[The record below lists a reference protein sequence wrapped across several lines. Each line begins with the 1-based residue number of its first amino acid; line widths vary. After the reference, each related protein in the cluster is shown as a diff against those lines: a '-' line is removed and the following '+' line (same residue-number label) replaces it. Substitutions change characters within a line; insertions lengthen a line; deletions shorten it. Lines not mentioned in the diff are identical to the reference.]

1 MNYYLVLGA
10 TNEVLDYADIYPD
23 EELAVKAAKHFLGKD
38 TLSLSSGSVISFKA
52 NGISRRTL
60 YLPVRVDATKL
71 PSSIYVLVRS
81 VPYLHNTTKARV
93 FFDEQE
99 AKAEAHNFNTAVS
112 RTYFHAYLFTFN
124 I

>member
-23 EELAVKAAKHFLGKD
+23 EDLAVKAAKHFLGND
-38 TLSLSSGSVISFKA
+38 TLSLSSGSVLGFSA
-52 NGISRRTL
+52 NGVTRRTL
-60 YLPVRVDATKL
+60 YLPLKVDAAKL
-71 PSSIYVLVRS
+71 PCTIYVLVRS

-93 FFDEQE
+93 FFDEHE
-99 AKAEAHNFNTAVS
+99 AETEVHNFNTAVS
-112 RTYFHAYLFTFN
+112 RTYFHAYLFTFT